1 MVTDK
6 DVVDYDRRMLDDK
19 MDHLAD
25 KLDDHIIMDKAQY
38 QNLMDLVKENKV
50 AIANLTNIWTQTK
63 GAVFFIKIVVAV
75 TASLA
80 GIWAFLNSHIT
91 FKG

>member
-6 DVVDYDRRMLDDK
+6 DVIDYDRRMLDDK

-25 KLDDHIIMDKAQY
+25 KLDDHITMDKEQY
-38 QNLMDLVKENKV
+38 QDLMAVVKSNSKAIKDL
-50 AIANLTNIWTQTK
+50 TDIWTQTK
-63 GAVFFIKIVVAV
+63 GAVTFIKIVVAI

-80 GIWAFLNSHIT
+80 GIWAFLKDNIHWR
-91 FKG
+91 G